1 MRYNYKLFDRA
12 IPGQR
17 EGSVEG
23 MRVRSLIWKGDGTKE
38 VWTITIPASPVADT
52 TYVVKING
60 LATAQFKT
68 DASPTQAELRDGMLT
83 ALRTNPVVGSQAVP
97 SLSGNNILLT
107 AHNYGLENIF
117 TSTNLTVAKT
127 TAGVMPG
134 VVPLGRFVARAAA
147 ETNPDVAKLPTATT
161 DKIIGITHRVYD
173 LERSDTRSGSNR
185 VGYPYNEV
193 MDVVDRVGTSTGIWV
208 ECFEADITIND
219 GVYVSV
225 AAGNEGKVTKTNS
238 GTIDISSR
246 AAFLTAPVSTS
257 DGKMCV
263 LVSFNNL

>member
-1 MRYNYKLFDRA
+1 MKYNYKLFDRA

-23 MRVRSLIWKGDGTKE
+23 MRVRSLVWKGDGVKE
-38 VWTITIPASPVADT
+38 VWTITIPT
-52 TYVVKING
+52 TPTANTVYAVKING
-60 LATAQFKT
+60 IATAQFKT
-68 DASPTQAELRDGMLT
+68 DASPTQAELRDGLLL
-83 ALRTNPVVGSQAVP
+83 ALRTNPVAGSQ
-97 SLSGNNILLT
+97 SLPTVSGNNIILT
-107 AHNYGLENIF
+107 AHHYGTENIF
-117 TSTNLTVAKT
+117 SSTNLTVAKT
-127 TAGVMPG
+127 TSGTMPNL
-134 VVPLGRFVARAAA
+134 VPFGRFVARPAA
-147 ETNPDVAKLPTATT
+147 ETNPNVASLPTATT

-173 LERSDTRSGSNR
+173 LERTDPRVAGNR

-193 MDVVDRVGTSTGIWV
+193 MDVVDRIGTSTGIWV
-208 ECFEADITIND
+208 ECFETDITIND

-225 AAGNEGKVTKTNS
+225 ATGNEGKVTKTNT

-246 AAFLTAPVSTS
+246 AVFLTAPVSTS